1 MTAPS
6 TGKGLVN
13 TLKKLT
19 AMLLA
24 LIALMLTLAACRKD
38 SDGMKDIISNSDNT
52 VVEQSQN
59 SALNREEMIPEES
72 RDTVLNCVADPKNSQ
87 TLYLW
92 EENNMPSTTEYT
104 QNNGS
109 YADDPDFRPYVVT
122 FPVPEGTKIKGAV
135 LICAGG
141 GFQYR
146 SDRNEGTPVAKE
158 LSRLGYQSFV
168 VNYRLRPYT

>member
-72 RDTVLNCVADPKNSQ
+72 RDTVLNCVADPKNGQ

-104 QNNGS
+104 QNDGS